1 MDEAAHCSL
10 LRRIC
15 CSCSGRVLSVCCRC
29 LLLVLTRECRPLLL
43 SPLQSARRER
53 LTRSE
58 SCQYIALRDCDCDSE
73 KKHRTE
79 LGSDNVRNEKITLFL
94 AKKLNFVCAQF
105 GIYYT
110 SQDTAI
116 KTRQSRFVKGQQS
129 QWKIYL

>member
-1 MDEAAHCSL
+1 MDEAVHCSL
-10 LRRIC
+10 LRCIC
-15 CSCSGRVLSVCCRC
+15 CSCSDRVLSVCCRR

-43 SPLQSARRER
+43 SPLQSAKRER

-58 SCQYIALRDCDCDSE
+58 SCQYIALRDCDSG

-94 AKKLNFVCAQF
+94 AKKFHFVCAHF
-105 GIYYT
+105 GIYYA

-129 QWKIYL
+129 RWKIYL